1 MEVAGRHFTVAE
13 CRQMAQAGILRESD
27 RVGIVDGAI
36 IQRRPMGCRHWAAVV
51 RAGRLPMKQPADRA
65 VVAIPSRN
73 G

>member
-1 MEVAGRHFTVAE
+1 MKAARRPFTAAE

-27 RVGIVDGAI
+27 RGELVDGEI
-36 IQRRPMGCRHWAAVV
+36 VQRSPMGYRHWASVV